1 MIQLETFGCSMVS
14 CVEGRAAQ
22 GLVHTSSDIN
32 LGTTIES
39 GHFVAID
46 PRYRRRDY
54 RPLGSASMTLACVSS
69 QHVWTLPDY
78 RSPTINSYLLTIKT
92 SDLPGMNGGVATLA
106 TRKELQSGKR

>member
-1 MIQLETFGCSMVS
+1 
-14 CVEGRAAQ
+14 
-22 GLVHTSSDIN
+22 
-32 LGTTIES
+32 
-39 GHFVAID
+39 
-46 PRYRRRDY
+46 
-54 RPLGSASMTLACVSS
+54 MTLACVSS